1 MNIQCEEFWWNNIT
15 GPRVVVSKVAN
26 ALLENNI
33 VVLRVPS
40 DLPWRHAMRSSIY
53 TAFQE
58 KTDSYDVV
66 IEPVDISDDNPEQ
79 LEPGRFMLQKF
90 ASSTTSKGYREHS
103 KISIQDYISAKKVI
117 RNRIIWV
124 KGFNR
129 EQATK
134 WIKFCQAFKKRSV
147 EDGLFVLEIHS
158 NVSSSDIGNM
168 KLIDFSEHVTSYDV
182 QLFNSFLLDAQG
194 LSIYS
199 SIWKDYISTSAAIA
213 CDVDAEVSELLIRL
227 TDFKHESVIDGLEKI
242 VKLDGFSRRGKR
254 SPSHVLYHC
263 RNKNSAELEHRI
275 WSAQVKVLFPIVELE
290 RVKLITKWKN
300 EIQKVLDN
308 EKISQFGEPLVKA
321 INAELGTLCYL
332 LKRKTPNGVYLLYIP
347 NEEDRKRIVFLHDCR
362 NKLAHA
368 SCCSTSEVL
377 QLLD

>member
-1 MNIQCEEFWWNNIT
+1 MDIRWEEFWWNNIT
-15 GPRVVVSKVAN
+15 GPRVVVSRVAN

-33 VVLRVPS
+33 VILRVPS
-40 DLPWRHAMRSSIY
+40 DLPWRHAMRSSIH

-79 LEPGRFMLQKF
+79 LEPGRFILQKF
-90 ASSTTSKGYREHS
+90 ASSTINKGYREHS
-103 KISIQDYISAKKVI
+103 RTSIQDYISVKKVI

-124 KGFNR
+124 KGFDQA
-129 EQATK
+129 QATK

-158 NVSSSDIGNM
+158 DVPESDIGNM

-182 QLFNSFLLDAQG
+182 QLFNSFLLDDQSH
-194 LSIYS
+194 SIYS
-199 SIWKDYISTSAAIA
+199 SVWKDYISTSAAIA

-227 TDFKHESVIDGLEKI
+227 TDFKHESIIDGLEKI
-242 VKLDGFSRRGKR
+242 AKLDEFSRRGER
-254 SPSHVLYHC
+254 RPSHILYHC
-263 RNKNSAELEHRI
+263 RNKNTAELEHRI
-275 WSAQVKVLFPIVELE
+275 WSAQVKVLFPIIELE

-300 EIQKVLDN
+300 EIQKVLDDEN
-308 EKISQFGEPLVKA
+308 ITQFGEHLIEA
-321 INAELGTLCYL
+321 IDVELGTLCYL
-332 LKRKTPNGVYLLYIP
+332 LKRKTPNGFYSLYIP
-347 NEEDRKRIVFLHDCR
+347 DEEDRKRIVFLHNCR

>member
-1 MNIQCEEFWWNNIT
+1 MDIRWEEFWWNNIT
-15 GPRVVVSKVAN
+15 GPHVVVSKVAD

-40 DLPWRHAMRSSIY
+40 DIPWRHAMRSSIY

-58 KTDSYDVV
+58 KTDSHNVV

-79 LEPGRFMLQKF
+79 VEPGRFILQKF
-90 ASSTTSKGYREHS
+90 ASNTINKGYREHA
-103 KISIQDYISAKKVI
+103 KTSIQEYISVKKVI

-124 KGFNR
+124 KGFDR
-129 EQATK
+129 EQAIN
-134 WIKFCQAFKKRSV
+134 WIKFCQGIKKRSV

-158 NVSSSDIGNM
+158 DVPSSDIGNM

-182 QLFNSFLLDAQG
+182 QLFNSFRLDDQDF
-194 LSIYS
+194 SIYS
-199 SIWKDYISTSAAIA
+199 SVWKDYISTLAAIA

-227 TDFKHESVIDGLEKI
+227 TDFKHESIIYELEEI
-242 VKLDGFSRRGKR
+242 ANSNEFSRRGER
-254 SPSHVLYHC
+254 NPAHVLYHC
-263 RNKNSAELEHRI
+263 RTKNSTELERRV
-275 WSAQVKVLFPIVELE
+275 WSAQIKVLFPIIELE
-290 RVKLITKWKN
+290 RVNLISKWKN
-300 EIQKVLDN
+300 EIQKVLDD
-308 EKISQFGEPLVKA
+308 EKIIQYGEHLIEA
-321 INAELGTLCYL
+321 IDAELGTLCYL
-332 LKRKTPNGVYLLYIP
+332 LRHQTPKGFYSLYIP
-347 NEEDRKRIVFLHDCR
+347 NEEDRKRIVFLHNCR